1 MIAGATYT
9 LPISIDIDIRKSNKI
24 IITLKNWGTG
34 KTVQKRYP
42 NDSET
47 RLMDGGMIGAKLS
60 QQDTID
66 LCGNV
71 AVEAQ
76 INLASGAVAKTHTV
90 RTFIAQTLYT
100 EIVEGAEDMGDM
112 KLNGVSLQIGT
123 PITEVETGMTTDPDV
138 LFLPVRKE

>member
-9 LPISIDIDIRKSNKI
+9 LPISIDIDIGKSNKI
-24 IITLKNWGTG
+24 IITLKNRGTG

-42 NDSET
+42 YDSET

-71 AVEAQ
+71 SVEAQ
-76 INLASGAVAKTHTV
+76 INLASGSVAKTHTA
-90 RTFIAQTLYT
+90 RTFIAPTLYT
-100 EIVEGAEDMGDM
+100 EIVEGAEDTGDM
-112 KLNGVSLQIGT
+112 TLDGVSLQLGS
-123 PITEVETGMTTDPDV
+123 PITEVETGMPSEPDV
-138 LFLPVRKE
+138 LFLTVRKE

>member
-9 LPISIDIDIRKSNKI
+9 LPISIDIDIGKSNKI
-24 IITLKNWGTG
+24 IITLKNRGTG

-42 NDSET
+42 YDSET

-71 AVEAQ
+71 SVEAQ
-76 INLASGAVAKTHTV
+76 INLASGAVAKTHTA
-90 RTFIAQTLYT
+90 RTYIAPTLYT
-100 EIVEGAEDMGDM
+100 EIVEGAEDTGDM
-112 KLNGVSLQIGT
+112 TIDGVSMQLGS
-123 PITEVETGMTTDPDV
+123 PITEIETGMPSDPDV
-138 LFLPVRKE
+138 LFLTVRKE

>member
-9 LPISIDIDIRKSNKI
+9 LPISIDIDIGKSNKI
-24 IITLKNWGTG
+24 IITLKNRGTG

-42 NDSET
+42 YDSET

-71 AVEAQ
+71 SVEAQ
-76 INLASGAVAKTHTV
+76 INLASGAVAKTHTA
-90 RTFIAQTLYT
+90 RTYIAPTLYT
-100 EIVEGAEDMGDM
+100 EIVDGAEDTGDM
-112 KLNGVSLQIGT
+112 TLDGVSLQLGS
-123 PITEVETGMTTDPDV
+123 PITEIETGIPSEPDV
-138 LFLPVRKE
+138 LFLTVRKE